1 MQQYNATPTPMNANE
16 RLQVDADSGCVDTKR
31 YRSLVGL
38 LMYLTHT
45 RSNIQFAV
53 VVLSR
58 QTKSGKLEGFFDSD
72 WGVCMEDRKSITG
85 VIFNIRLGA
94 FFWISKKQDV
104 IALSTTEAEYISLCS
119 TACLGIWPNKVLIE
133 CG

>member
-1 MQQYNATPTPMNANE
+1 MNHPTKKHF
-16 RLQVDADSGCVDTKR
+16 VVGKR
-31 YRSLVGL
+31 ILRYLVGSIDFGL
-38 LMYLTHT
+38 LY
-45 RSNIQFAV
+45 
-53 VVLSR
+53 R